1 MLFEPGEWIQIIIK
15 RRPLVWADRAVW
27 MVRQRIFILSGRPEA
42 RSSVPPRCGAK
53 VDWDMSGPSTIATT
67 KISFFFLDGHRNNWS
82 IPMEKGCSKMKGA
95 YGYFSLRGT
104 KHWPSKACFRLYSGS
119 DQRGLYRKSA
129 VSALLNIPWVLYLT
143 WAFKTFQQKTLKPS
157 EELSIQSPSV
167 GTKLAFFQAKTFS

>member
-1 MLFEPGEWIQIIIK
+1 MNTDYHQKETVSLSRQGGVNGETED
-15 RRPLVWADRAVW
+15 LHF
-27 MVRQRIFILSGRPEA
+27 VRKA
-42 RSSVPPRCGAK
+42 RSKEFCSPTLWSKGWLRYEWPIHH
-53 VDWDMSGPSTIATT
+53 SYYQN
-67 KISFFFLDGHRNNWS
+67 FFFDGHRNNWS

-95 YGYFSLRGT
+95 NGYFSLRGT

-119 DQRGLYRKSA
+119 DQRGLYSKSA
-129 VSALLNIPWVLYLT
+129 MSALLNIPWVLYLT